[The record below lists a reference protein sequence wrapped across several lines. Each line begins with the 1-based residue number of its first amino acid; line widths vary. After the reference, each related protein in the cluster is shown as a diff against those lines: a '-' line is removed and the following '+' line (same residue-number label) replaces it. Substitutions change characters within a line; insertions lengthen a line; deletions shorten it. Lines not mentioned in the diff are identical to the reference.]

1 MPEWLVFLLG
11 DTSALQLVFWFIAIG
26 ALITVIVKL
35 WPALT
40 HLVTIVNS
48 VTGLPVFIART
59 DETLLDQDVKIE
71 AIHHEVQYNNG
82 TSVKDSQARTER
94 VITEEIM
101 PALKTLADA
110 DVQLRADIEDT
121 QSPKETP

>member
-40 HLVTIVNS
+40 QLVTIVNS
-48 VTGLPVFIART
+48 VTELPEFIART
-59 DETLLDQDVKIE
+59 DETLLSQDVKIE

>member
-1 MPEWLVFLLG
+1 MPEWLTFLLA

-26 ALITVIVKL
+26 ALIAVIVKL

-40 HLVTIVNS
+40 QLVTIVNS
-48 VTGLPVFIART
+48 VTGLPSFIART
-59 DETLLDQDVKIE
+59 DATLLRQDVKIG
-71 AIHHEVQYNNG
+71 AIHHEVHYNNG

-94 VITEEIM
+94 VITEEIL
-101 PALKTLADA
+101 PALKMLADA

>member
-1 MPEWLVFLLG
+1 MPEWLTFLLA

-26 ALITVIVKL
+26 ALIAVIVKL

-40 HLVTIVNS
+40 QLVTIVNS
-48 VTGLPVFIART
+48 VTGLPAFIART
-59 DETLLDQDVKIE
+59 DETLLSHDVKIE
-71 AIHHEVQYNNG
+71 AIHREVHYNNG

-121 QSPKETP
+121 QSPKEKR

>member
-26 ALITVIVKL
+26 ALIAVIVKL

-40 HLVTIVNS
+40 QLVTIVNS
-48 VTGLPVFIART
+48 VTGLPSFIART
-59 DETLLDQDVKIE
+59 DATLLSQDVKIE
-71 AIHHEVQYNNG
+71 AIHHEVHYNNG

-110 DVQLRADIEDT
+110 NVQLRADIEDT

>member
-1 MPEWLVFLLG
+1 MPEWLTFLLA

-40 HLVTIVNS
+40 QLVTIVNS
-48 VTGLPVFIART
+48 VTGLPSFIART
-59 DETLLDQDVKIE
+59 DATLLSQDVKIE
-71 AIHHEVQYNNG
+71 AIHHEVNYNNG
-82 TSVKDSQARTER
+82 TSVKDSQARTEQ

-101 PALKTLADA
+101 PALKALTAADE
-110 DVQLRADIEDT
+110 QLRADIEDT
-121 QSPKETP
+121 QNPKETP

>member
-1 MPEWLVFLLG
+1 MPEWLTFLLA

-26 ALITVIVKL
+26 ALIAVIVKL

-40 HLVTIVNS
+40 QLVTIVNS
-48 VTGLPVFIART
+48 VTGLPSFIART
-59 DETLLDQDVKIE
+59 DETLLDQDVKIA
-71 AIHHEVQYNNG
+71 AIHHEVHYNNG